1 MSELLTKA
9 FRALGADAN
18 AREIELVAD
27 TLRTA
32 GDEHVLG
39 MLEKAAED
47 WRAFEAL
54 CQIAEE
60 AGASGFVA
68 LDLATA
74 VSGGGLVR

>member
-1 MSELLTKA
+1 MKLLSRA
-9 FRALGADAN
+9 FAALGPGAT

-32 GDEHVLG
+32 GDDHVLG
-39 MLEKAAED
+39 MLETAAED